1 MCNTYNTIGS
11 LTTVKT
17 HLYNHNIHEFGS
29 LKEVIDFQSS
39 YAIKRQD
46 IIDHHTH
53 LIELEIDALQNEIS
67 KLDITINEMKPDASD
82 EVRMDIENELS
93 KFHFNPVKTSENLL
107 RKSFKLIKTGISEI
121 QFQFKK
127 FKNYSKAD
135 AQIRSAIQ
143 NLKVKYGR
151 FQYLDSNFEQ
161 AVNDS
166 SRTTLGELER
176 KQNIIKEISPSLLG
190 ALGEQKVVKELEQ
203 LPDDHYLINDFCLSF
218 TPGIYFQKENNYIK
232 SIQIDH
238 LLVAPSGIF
247 LIETKNWSQESL
259 NNFDLRSP
267 VNQIKRSSYALFKLL
282 NEDSVADKLN
292 LTSHHWGN
300 RKISI
305 KNLLVFIN
313 SKPKEEFQF
322 VKIVT
327 LKDLLG
333 YINYFKP
340 VLSSEE
346 TLEVAEYLLELN
358 NHKIVDKKTRYKR
371 GFWNSI
377 FR

>member
-1 MCNTYNTIGS
+1 MCKTYNTIGS
-11 LTTVKT
+11 LTNVKT
-17 HLYNHNIHEFGS
+17 HLHSHNIHEFSS
-29 LKEVIDFQSS
+29 LKEVIDFQYS
-39 YAIKRQD
+39 YSIKRQE

-53 LIELEIDALQNEIS
+53 LVELEIGTLQNEIS
-67 KLDITINEMKPDASD
+67 KLENTINEMKPDASD
-82 EVRMDIENELS
+82 EVKLDVENQLS
-93 KFHFNPVKTSENLL
+93 KLQVTLTHPSENVL
-107 RKSFKLIKTGISEI
+107 RKSFKIIETGISEI
-121 QFQFKK
+121 QFQFKQ
-127 FKNYSKAD
+127 FKNYSTAD

-143 NLKVKYGR
+143 NLKVKYAR
-151 FQYLDSNFEQ
+151 FQYIDSNFEQ
-161 AVNDS
+161 VVSDS
-166 SRTTLGELER
+166 SRSTLTELER
-176 KQNIIKEISPSLLG
+176 KQHIIKEVSPSILG

-322 VKIVT
+322 VKI
-327 LKDLLG
+327 G
-333 YINYFKP
+333 REFYRSC
-340 VLSSEE
+340 SSI
-346 TLEVAEYLLELN
+346 L
-358 NHKIVDKKTRYKR
+358 
-371 GFWNSI
+371 
-377 FR
+377 